1 MFSFFS
7 DILERTGLETSCV
20 LDGFRLVNFSNKAVY
35 LEGFLK
41 IITFE
46 NTNISFK
53 MKKGILKINGE
64 DLIIKNLN
72 SNTVLVCGSI
82 GLVESF

>member
-64 DLIIKNLN
+64 DLIIKDLN

>member
-7 DILERTGLETSCV
+7 DIIAKIGLEESSV
-20 LDGFRLVNFSNKAVY
+20 LDGFRLVNFSNRAVY
-35 LEGFLK
+35 LEGFIK
-41 IITFE
+41 IVTFE

-64 DLIIKNLN
+64 DLVIKNLN
-72 SNTVLVCGSI
+72 TNTVLVCGNI
-82 GLVESF
+82 GQVESF